1 MAEWRNVIR
10 LGRKGKNVP
19 FYGRGGGGDSSTA
32 ARKNTGPSLR
42 MTGEFENEDKVRGDC
57 DILEERLVQQK
68 KLKVLV

>member
-19 FYGRGGGGDSSTA
+19 FYGRGGGGDYSTGA
-32 ARKNTGPSLR
+32 WKNTGLSLR